1 MSTHRPLRTLRRRH
15 RGGRLNIFSLLLLVV
30 LAAVGY
36 FTYTF
41 VPYFI
46 DYLNMQEVV
55 KASALSWYAKE
66 EENAGRTRFK
76 KGLSDKGVDYV
87 YPEDCSFAEQ
97 EGLYVVACE
106 WSVEVYYPGTDY
118 YKILEFWATASA
130 DKRGG
135 VELEAGHE
143 P

>member
-1 MSTHRPLRTLRRRH
+1 M
-15 RGGRLNIFSLLLLVV
+15 NILSFLLVV
-30 LAAVGY
+30 ILAAVGY
-36 FTYTF
+36 FAYTF

-46 DYLNMQEVV
+46 DYLNMKEVV

-66 EENAGRTRFK
+66 EEKAGRTRFK

-87 YPEDCSFAEQ
+87 FPEDCSFAEQ
-97 EGLYVVACE
+97 EGLYVVSCE
-106 WSVEVYYPGTDY
+106 WYVDVYYPGTDY
-118 YKILEFWATASA
+118 YKTLEFWATASA

-135 VELEAGHE
+135 VELESGHE